1 MKAEVRKREEH
12 QEYWFEEGCWI
23 TEVANDDGDD
33 RLSVAIAR
41 VEPGSSTK
49 WHMLQGVAERY
60 IIASGTGRVEI
71 GEMKQQVESG
81 DVVRIPA
88 NTRQRITNTGE
99 ADLLF
104 YVVCTPPFTRACYI
118 SL

>member
-1 MKAEVRKREEH
+1 MKPEVRKRREH
-12 QEYWFEEGCWI
+12 EEYWFEEGCWI
-23 TEVANDDGDD
+23 TEVANDEGDD
-33 RLSVAIAR
+33 RLSVAVAR
-41 VEPGSSTK
+41 VEPGSATA
-49 WHMLQGVAERY
+49 WHKLEGVAERY

-71 GEMKQQVESG
+71 GDLKQQVESG

-88 NTRQRITNTGE
+88 NTPQRIINTGG

-104 YVVCTPPFTRACYI
+104 YVVCTPPFTRNCYI